1 MLDLGPIKELLRD
14 YASIDRRDHLRAEQR
29 LAHHVAPLIDELERL
44 RAQLAG
50 AKPPAY
56 TYRVRICPHCEGVI
70 VVGVPH
76 ACKGVECARC
86 GAAKPCWCG
95 AAGMA

>member
-1 MLDLGPIKELLRD
+1 MLDLEAIKARDRKRTDFLVNLRD
-14 YASIDRRDHLRAEQR
+14 IKALVQE
-29 LAHHVAPLIDELERL
+29 VERL

>member
-1 MLDLGPIKELLRD
+1 MLDLAPIKARDRKRTDFLVNLRD
-14 YASIDRRDHLRAEQR
+14 IKALVQE
-29 LAHHVAPLIDELERL
+29 VERL
-44 RAQLAG
+44 RAELAG

-56 TYRVRICPHCEGVI
+56 TYRVRICPHCEGAI

-76 ACKGVECARC
+76 ACKGQECARC

-95 AAGMA
+95 PAGMA